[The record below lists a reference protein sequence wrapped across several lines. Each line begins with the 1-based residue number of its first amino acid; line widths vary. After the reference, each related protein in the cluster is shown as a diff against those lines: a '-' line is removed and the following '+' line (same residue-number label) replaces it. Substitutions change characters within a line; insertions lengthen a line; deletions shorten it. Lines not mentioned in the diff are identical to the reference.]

1 MDGIRTAEPDE
12 RLVEVWRA
20 WGDAE
25 VQIVRGLLAAN
36 GIESAIRGESTR
48 LTHGF
53 TLDGLAEVKIL
64 VHEPDA
70 PRACEL
76 IASADGM
83 TLCSACG
90 KPAAE
95 QDRVCR
101 FCRAVLA
108 GA

>member
-1 MDGIRTAEPDE
+1 MGSRNQNDE

-25 VQIVRGLLAAN
+25 VQIVRGLLDAN

-48 LTHGF
+48 LFYGF
-53 TLDGLAEVKIL
+53 TLDGLAEVRIL

-70 PRACEL
+70 PRASEL
-76 IASADGM
+76 IASAEGM
-83 TLCSACG
+83 TLCPKCG

-95 QDRVCR
+95 KDRVCR
-101 FCRAVLA
+101 FCKAGLA
-108 GA
+108 GV

>member
-1 MDGIRTAEPDE
+1 MRKAGQGDE

-25 VQIVRGLLAAN
+25 VQIVRGLLDAN

-48 LTHGF
+48 LFYGF
-53 TLDGLAEVKIL
+53 TLDGLAEVRIL

-70 PRACEL
+70 QYACEL
-76 IASADGM
+76 IAAADGM
-83 TLCSACG
+83 TLCSSCG
-90 KPAAE
+90 KPAAQ

-101 FCRAVLA
+101 FCRAALP
-108 GA
+108 GE